1 VWPENVNFVAT
12 VEEALRMAAA
22 DRGIVFLTVDWS
34 VTERHSRQC
43 FRRLVESLAGAAVP
57 EIDLFVVNEDD
68 DAVRQELP
76 ASVDCSCVPLGVGTM
91 FWMERGK
98 VVAGE
103 INPCSIGHRGLFDRT
118 IELWGSFETEGVP
131 Q

>member
-1 VWPENVNFVAT
+1 MWPENVNFVGT
-12 VEEALRMAAA
+12 VEEMQRITAA
-22 DRGIVFLTVDWS
+22 DRAIVFLTVDWS
-34 VTERHSRQC
+34 VTERNSRRC
-43 FRRLVESLAGAAVP
+43 FRRLIESLSEAAVP

-68 DAVRQELP
+68 DPMRQKLP
-76 ASVDCSCVPLGVGTM
+76 ASIACSCVPLGVGTM

-103 INPCSIGHRGLFDRT
+103 INPCSIGHRGLFERT
-118 IELWGSFETEGVP
+118 VSLWGSLETEGAT